1 MVRSAAQGLAFLIAF
16 TWTAGCTGVRPASLE
31 ETERGAAMRFTPAHD
46 PEVDALIARGELH
59 RDDVQRIAVA
69 LNPELARMRS
79 DIAAA
84 KGRLREAGLYPN
96 PSVEVGQSGV
106 RVSGEGQGMTDA
118 YLAQPIIVG
127 GRRGAAVDAAEAG
140 VLASERAYDA
150 RARALSDSID
160 AALVEYLFYRESAA
174 ASMDLLDI
182 VDRDHGLARER
193 ERADPE
199 QPHESLR
206 ANVHI
211 TELELEVTR
220 FTAERLYAYQ
230 RLTRLMGT
238 TAPKINDI
246 EGEMLGGT
254 PRGLLQFDE
263 QAELAAHPDVQLAAA
278 RIREAE
284 FSARVPRAERIPDIT
299 VRAGA
304 SYDNDMDETFVGGGL
319 MIPIPIFD
327 RNQGDIAEADAMID
341 AMRHDAEDTRQRL
354 ELAFTESKQMIT
366 EYDTLATVYADSI
379 LPTAE
384 EAHAR
389 IVEDYLAE
397 KVGFINVLDGQRT
410 LISAR
415 LKSIEYRYRLNL
427 AIARLRNLRGD
438 VAPIAPA
445 E

>member
-1 MVRSAAQGLAFLIAF
+1 MELA
-16 TWTAGCTGVRPASLE
+16 RPAAAVILAGLMLGCAGPRPATISDF
-31 ETERGAAMRFTPAHD
+31 ERGVAERSTPPRNAGI
-46 PEVDALIARGELH
+46 EALIARGGLQ
-59 RDDVQRIAVA
+59 RDDIQRIAAA
-69 LNPELARMRS
+69 LNPELARLRS
-79 DIAAA
+79 DIAVA

-106 RVSGEGQGMTDA
+106 RVSGKGQGMTEG

-127 GRRGAAVDAAEAG
+127 GRRSAAVEAG
-140 VLASERAYDA
+140 EAEVLAAERAYEA
-150 RARALSDSID
+150 RERALRDAID
-160 AALVEYLFYRESAA
+160 AALIEYHYLRESAA

-182 VDRDHGLARER
+182 VDRDHALARER
-193 ERADPE
+193 ERANPE
-199 QPHESLR
+199 EPHESLR

-220 FTAERLYAYQ
+220 FTAERLYAFQ

-238 TAPKINDI
+238 TEPKINDI
-246 EGEMLGGT
+246 EGELLRGT

-263 QAELAAHPDVQLAAA
+263 AAAMVAHPDLRWAAA
-278 RIREAE
+278 TLRAAE
-284 FSARVPRAERIPDIT
+284 LDARVPRAERIPDIT

-319 MIPIPIFD
+319 VIPIPVFD
-327 RNQGDIAEADAMID
+327 RNQGRIAEADARIE
-341 AMRHDAEDTRQRL
+341 ARRHDAEDTRQRL
-354 ELAFTESKQMIT
+354 ELAFTESKQMVT

-379 LPTAE
+379 LPAAQD
-384 EAHAR
+384 AHAR

-410 LISAR
+410 LINAR

-438 VAPIAPA
+438 GDAIASA